1 MLTKTKLALAATL
14 IIGSA
19 SMAFAEDSSS
29 SFAVDTYVPAAIQ
42 QQARPLTTRQVALPF
57 VQAPVQ
63 SNDQWMNRASQVTD
77 GGGN

>member
-42 QQARPLTTRQVALPF
+42 QQALTTRQVALPF